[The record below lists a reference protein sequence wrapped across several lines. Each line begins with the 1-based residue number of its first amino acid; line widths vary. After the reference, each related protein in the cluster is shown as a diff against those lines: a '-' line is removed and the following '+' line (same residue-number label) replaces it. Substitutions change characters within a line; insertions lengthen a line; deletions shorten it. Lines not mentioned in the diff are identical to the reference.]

1 VRPELMAALGMG
13 ACAIAD
19 LVMAGFVW
27 SRRQDGAGRALTAVL
42 LALTIWN
49 LAYAA
54 ELFTLDPAGSLAWG
68 DLKYVGIGALVPAW
82 LAFVLCWTG
91 HARRVTPRLVALLA
105 IEPLLLLGALAFPAT
120 HDLVRYLDAEH
131 IREGPPFFVSA
142 GPLFWVH
149 LSYLDVL
156 MLGATGAFI
165 VSLLR
170 RSRAYGLQAAVLT
183 GAALLP
189 WVTNLGYNFDID
201 PLSQVDLTPVA
212 FTLSAAILA
221 WGMFRQHLLRLA
233 PVAYRQIVA
242 GMSDAVFLLDMFGHL
257 VETNP
262 AAEAMLE
269 PGPGP
274 GGRHRR
280 RMVLPEGLEP
290 WAVGDGPGEVSLD
303 VEGATH
309 DYEVQASELPDHHGR
324 PKGRLLIL
332 RDITERRRHEREV
345 ALLHAAQ
352 SRIADTLSRS
362 LRPDVLPAPVGVRL
376 AAAYRPAGLGHEIGG
391 DFYDV
396 YASGTTWA
404 FAIGD
409 VSGKGASAAA
419 VTALARYTLRALST
433 RYSSSRRTVAQ
444 LNEQLL
450 TNGTEDMYLTVAH
463 GRFVPGRENV
473 SVTFVLGGHP
483 HPLLVRSATGE
494 VRPVGRAGTAVGLV
508 PDTSL
513 HETTVCLAPGDALL
527 FYTDGVTE
535 ARRGGEFFGEES
547 LARVMRQAADL
558 GATDMAD
565 RVLAAVLDF
574 QGQHAVD
581 DIALLVIQAPRV
593 EVPLR
598 PRAVAEL
605 VAT

>member
-1 VRPELMAALGMG
+1 MG
-13 ACAIAD
+13 ACALAD
-19 LVMAGFVW
+19 LVLAVFVW
-27 SRRQDGAGRALTAVL
+27 SRRQGGSGRALTAVL
-42 LALTIWN
+42 LALTLWN
-49 LAYAA
+49 LAYAG
-54 ELFTLDPAGSLAWG
+54 ELLSIDLRSSIRWG
-68 DLKYVGIGALVPAW
+68 DLKYVGIGALVPSW

-91 HARRVTPRLVALLA
+91 HSRRVTPRLVALLA
-105 IEPLLLLGALAFPAT
+105 VEPLLLLAALAVPAT
-120 HDLVRYLDAEH
+120 HDLVRYLDPADVA
-131 IREGPPFFVSA
+131 EGPPYFVSA

-149 LSYLDVL
+149 LVYLDAL

-189 WVTNLGYNFDID
+189 WVTNLGYNFNVD
-201 PLSQVDLTPVA
+201 PLATVDFTPAA
-212 FTLSAAILA
+212 FTVAAVILA

-242 GMSDAVFLLDMFGHL
+242 GMSDAVFLLDMYGHL

-262 AAEAMLE
+262 AAERAL
-269 PGPGP
+269 GPGN
-274 GGRHRR
+274 GGRRP
-280 RMVLPEGLEP
+280 MLLPEGLEP
-290 WAVGDGPGEVSLD
+290 WANGGGPGEVRLD
-303 VEGATH
+303 VDGFMR

-324 PKGRLLIL
+324 AKGRLLVL
-332 RDITERRRHEREV
+332 RDVTERRRSEREV
-345 ALLHAAQ
+345 AALHVAQ

-362 LRPDVLPAPVGVRL
+362 LRPDVLPTPAGVRL

-396 YASGTTWA
+396 FACGPTWG

-409 VSGKGASAAA
+409 VSGKGAPAAA

-433 RYSSSRRTVAQ
+433 GESAPRHTVAQ

-450 TNGTEDMYLTVAH
+450 SRGTEEVYLTVAH
-463 GRFVPGRENV
+463 GFFTPSLEQVT
-473 SVTFVLGGHP
+473 VTFVLGGHP
-483 HPLLVRSATGE
+483 HPLLVRADSGGVHA
-494 VRPVGRAGTAVGLV
+494 VGRAGTAVGLV
-508 PDTSL
+508 ADTSL
-513 HETTVCLAPGDALL
+513 HETSVCLGPGDALL

-535 ARRGGEFFGEES
+535 ARRGAEFFGEDG
-547 LARVMRQAADL
+547 LVRVLREAVGLSAADM
-558 GATDMAD
+558 TE

-574 QGQHAVD
+574 QDQHAAD
-581 DIALLVIQAPRV
+581 DIALLVIQGPGV
-593 EVPLR
+593 ESPLR
-598 PRAVAEL
+598 PHRSCEL